1 MDVHQRQQFDT
12 LLGDAGEAFVERI
25 VQRCAGQDNALAA
38 LSRDRNADGVWL
50 DEFVDAVFADGCLD
64 NAEGA
69 GWVLGALKTRP
80 LDVAA
85 LALPAG
91 GERGAGHG
99 RAGSRDPGEV
109 GVRRPAPCQGPRS
122 DEPSERVRMS
132 ERSRR

>member
-91 GERGAGHG
+91 GSGAPATVEQVLVTLAKSAFGDLLHAKVLEAMN
-99 RAGSRDPGEV
+99 RASVYG
-109 GVRRPAPCQGPRS
+109 
-122 DEPSERVRMS
+122 
-132 ERSRR
+132 